1 MIIPMISLSA
11 LSELIFPSRCLG
23 CRQLGIGI
31 CSTCRASWHPHIYRS
46 SISTVNYSFP
56 VYSAVAYSPVA
67 QKVLLGAKE
76 GALHDADRLIHQAL
90 THSLAYFY
98 SEVGIADL
106 VPIPSRK
113 MNTRKRG
120 RDFILEQTYEVSRA
134 PLVRVRAILTH
145 SRKVKDQTT
154 LNSSSRE
161 INLSQSMRCANR
173 EESSNIPVIIIDDL
187 VTSGATL
194 REAGRALHGAG
205 YTVIGAVT
213 ACVAKPLR
221 YTQ

>member
-1 MIIPMISLSA
+1 M
-11 LSELIFPSRCLG
+11 
-23 CRQLGIGI
+23 
-31 CSTCRASWHPHIYRS
+31 
-46 SISTVNYSFP
+46 
-56 VYSAVAYSPVA
+56 YSAVAYSLVA

-76 GALHDADRLIHQAL
+76 SALQDADRLILQAL
-90 THSLAYFY
+90 SHSLAYFY

-113 MNTRKRG
+113 ANTRKRG
-120 RDFILEQTYEVSRA
+120 RDFILEQTDAISRT
-134 PLVRVRAILTH
+134 PRVQVRTILSH
-145 SRKVKDQTT
+145 SRKVKDQTI
-154 LNSSSRE
+154 LNSQSRE
-161 INLSQSMRCANR
+161 INLRQSMRCANR
-173 EESSNIPVIIIDDL
+173 EDSSNIPVILIDDL

-194 REAGRALHGAG
+194 REAGRALNGAG

>member
-1 MIIPMISLSA
+1 MLSLHA

-31 CSTCRASWHPHIYRS
+31 CSICRASWHPHIYRTF
-46 SISTVNYSFP
+46 ISAEGFSFP

-67 QKVLLGAKE
+67 KKVLLGAKE
-76 GALHDADRLIHQAL
+76 SALHDADRLIHQAFS
-90 THSLAYFY
+90 HSLSYFY

-113 MNTRKRG
+113 ANTRKRG
-120 RDFILEQTYEVSRA
+120 RDFILEETNALARSPHVQ
-134 PLVRVRAILTH
+134 VRAILSH

-154 LNSSSRE
+154 LNSQSRE
-161 INLSQSMRCANR
+161 NNLSQSMRCANR
-173 EESSNIPVIIIDDL
+173 EDSSNIPVILIDDL

-194 REAGRALHGAG
+194 REAGRALHRGG

>member
-1 MIIPMISLSA
+1 MISLPA

-31 CSTCRASWHPHIYRS
+31 CSECRASWHPHIYRS
-46 SISTVNYSFP
+46 NVFASGISFP

-76 GALHDADRLIHQAL
+76 AALHDADQLIHQAL

-98 SEVGIADL
+98 SEIGIADL

-113 MNTRKRG
+113 INTRKRG
-120 RDFILEQTYEVSRA
+120 RDFILEQTYELSQQPSVQ
-134 PLVRVRAILTH
+134 VRAILSH
-145 SRKVKDQTT
+145 ARRVKDQTT
-154 LNSSSRE
+154 LNSRSRE
-161 INLSQSMRCANR
+161 INLSQSMKCANQV
-173 EESSNIPVIIIDDL
+173 ESSNIPVIIIDDL

-194 REAGRALHGAG
+194 REAGRALSAAG
-205 YTVIGAVT
+205 YKVIGAVT

>member
-1 MIIPMISLSA
+1 MISLHA

-31 CSTCRASWHPHIYRS
+31 CSQCRASWHPHIYRT
-46 SISTVNYSFP
+46 SISAEGFSFP

-76 GALHDADRLIHQAL
+76 SALHDADRLIHQAFS
-90 THSLAYFY
+90 HSLSYFY

-113 MNTRKRG
+113 ANTRKRG
-120 RDFILEQTYEVSRA
+120 RDFILEETNALARSPHVQ
-134 PLVRVRAILTH
+134 VRAILSH
-145 SRKVKDQTT
+145 LRKVKDQTT
-154 LNSSSRE
+154 LNSQSRE
-161 INLSQSMRCANR
+161 RNLSQSMRCANR
-173 EESSNIPVIIIDDL
+173 EDSSNIPVILIDDL

-194 REAGRALHGAG
+194 REAGRALHRGG

>member
-1 MIIPMISLSA
+1 MISLIA

-31 CSTCRASWHPHIYRS
+31 CSQCRASWHPHIYRT
-46 SISTVNYSFP
+46 SIAADCVSFP
-56 VYSAVAYSPVA
+56 VYSSVAYSLVA

-76 GALHDADRLIHQAL
+76 SALLDADRLILQAL
-90 THSLAYFY
+90 SHSLNYFY
-98 SEVGIADL
+98 NEVGIADL

-113 MNTRKRG
+113 TNTRKRG
-120 RDFILEQTYEVSRA
+120 RNFILEQTNAIARSPHVQ
-134 PLVRVRAILTH
+134 VRAILSH
-145 SRKVKDQTT
+145 SRKVKDQST
-154 LNSSSRE
+154 LNSRSRE
-161 INLSQSMRCANR
+161 RNLSQSMKCANL
-173 EESSNIPVIIIDDL
+173 EDSSNIPVILIDDL

-194 REAGRALHGAG
+194 REAGRALHSAG

>member
-1 MIIPMISLSA
+1 MISISA

-31 CSTCRASWHPHIYRS
+31 CSSCRLSWHPHIYRS
-46 SISTVNYSFP
+46 TISTDDFSFP

-76 GALHDADRLIHQAL
+76 GALHVADRLILQAL

-120 RDFILEQTYEVSRA
+120 RDFILEQTYEISRT
-134 PLVRVRAILTH
+134 PLVSVRAILSH
-145 SRKVKDQTT
+145 SRWVKDQST
-154 LNSSSRE
+154 LNSQTRE

-173 EESSNIPVIIIDDL
+173 EEPTNIPVIIIDDL

-194 REAGRALHGAG
+194 REAGRALYGAG

>member
-1 MIIPMISLSA
+1 MISLPA

-31 CSTCRASWHPHIYRS
+31 CSQCRASWHPHIYRS
-46 SISTVNYSFP
+46 NVFASGISFP
-56 VYSAVAYSPVA
+56 VYSAVAYSLVA

-76 GALHDADRLIHQAL
+76 AALHDADQLIQQAM

-98 SEVGIADL
+98 SEIGIADL

-120 RDFILEQTYEVSRA
+120 RDFILEQTYELSRK
-134 PLVRVRAILTH
+134 PPVEVRAILSH
-145 SRKVKDQTT
+145 ARRVKDQTT
-154 LNSSSRE
+154 LNSRLRE
-161 INLSQSMRCANR
+161 INLSQSMKCANQVQ
-173 EESSNIPVIIIDDL
+173 STNIPVIIIDDL

-194 REAGRALHGAG
+194 REAGRALSAAG
-205 YTVIGAVT
+205 YKVIGAVT

>member
-1 MIIPMISLSA
+1 MIIPVISLSA

-31 CSTCRASWHPHIYRS
+31 CSRCRASWHPHIYRS

-134 PLVRVRAILTH
+134 PSVRVRAILTH

-154 LNSSSRE
+154 LNSRSRE
-161 INLSQSMRCANR
+161 INLSQSMSCANR
-173 EESSNIPVIIIDDL
+173 EKSSNIPVIIIDDL

>member
-1 MIIPMISLSA
+1 V
-11 LSELIFPSRCLG
+11 
-23 CRQLGIGI
+23 
-31 CSTCRASWHPHIYRS
+31 YRTR
-46 SISTVNYSFP
+46 IAAKGFSFP
-56 VYSAVAYSPVA
+56 VYSAVTYSLVA

-76 GALHDADRLIHQAL
+76 SALEDADQLIRQAL
-90 THSLAYFY
+90 LHSLAYFN

-106 VPIPSRK
+106 VPIPSRS

-120 RDFILEQTYEVSRA
+120 RDFILEQTYALSESPQVH
-134 PLVRVRAILTH
+134 VRAVLRH

-154 LNSSSRE
+154 LNSRLRE
-161 INLSQSMRCANR
+161 KNLSQSMRCANR
-173 EESSNIPVIIIDDL
+173 VERLNIPVIIIDDL

-194 REAGRALHGAG
+194 REAGRALHEGG
-205 YTVIGAVT
+205 FTVLGAVT

>member
-1 MIIPMISLSA
+1 MISLPA

-31 CSTCRASWHPHIYRS
+31 CSTCRASWHPHIYRTF
-46 SISTVNYSFP
+46 IAAGDFSFP
-56 VYSAVAYSPVA
+56 VYSAVAYSHVA

-76 GALHDADRLIHQAL
+76 SALHDADRLLLQAL
-90 THSLAYFY
+90 SHSLAYFY
-98 SEVGIADL
+98 SEIGIADL

-113 MNTRKRG
+113 ANTRKRG
-120 RDFILEQTYEVSRA
+120 RDFILEQTHAISRS
-134 PLVRVRAILTH
+134 PRVQVRAILSH

-154 LNSSSRE
+154 LNSRLRE
-161 INLSQSMRCANR
+161 LNLSQSMSCANQ
-173 EESSNIPVIIIDDL
+173 EDSSNIPVIIIDDL

-194 REAGRALHGAG
+194 REAGRALHSAG

>member
-1 MIIPMISLSA
+1 M
-11 LSELIFPSRCLG
+11 
-23 CRQLGIGI
+23 
-31 CSTCRASWHPHIYRS
+31 
-46 SISTVNYSFP
+46 
-56 VYSAVAYSPVA
+56 YSAVAYSLVA

-76 GALHDADRLIHQAL
+76 SALQDADRLILQAL
-90 THSLAYFY
+90 SHSLSYFY
-98 SEVGIADL
+98 SEIGISDL

-113 MNTRKRG
+113 ANTRKRG
-120 RDFILEQTYEVSRA
+120 RDFILEQTHAISQTPRVH
-134 PLVRVRAILTH
+134 VRAILSH

-154 LNSSSRE
+154 LQSRSRE
-161 INLSQSMRCANR
+161 LNLSQAMSCANQ
-173 EESSNIPVIIIDDL
+173 EVSSNIPVIIVDDL

-194 REAGRALHGAG
+194 REAGRALNQAG

>member
-1 MIIPMISLSA
+1 
-11 LSELIFPSRCLG
+11 
-23 CRQLGIGI
+23 
-31 CSTCRASWHPHIYRS
+31 
-46 SISTVNYSFP
+46 
-56 VYSAVAYSPVA
+56 
-67 QKVLLGAKE
+67 LLGAKE
-76 GALHDADRLIHQAL
+76 GALHVADQLILQAL
-90 THSLAYFY
+90 THSLSYFY

-113 MNTRKRG
+113 VNTRKRG
-120 RDFILEQTYEVSRA
+120 RDFILEQTYEVSRT
-134 PLVRVRAILTH
+134 PSVLVRAILSH
-145 SRKVKDQTT
+145 SRRVKDQST
-154 LNSSSRE
+154 LNSRSRE

-173 EESSNIPVIIIDDL
+173 EESKNIPVIIIDDL

-205 YTVIGAVT
+205 YTVLGAVT

>member
-1 MIIPMISLSA
+1 MISLPA

-23 CRQLGIGI
+23 CRRLGIRI
-31 CSTCRASWHPHIYRS
+31 CSICRSSWHPHIYRT
-46 SISTVNYSFP
+46 TVATVGFSFP

-76 GALHDADRLIHQAL
+76 SALHDADQLILQAL
-90 THSLAYFY
+90 SHSLAYFY

-106 VPIPSRK
+106 VPIPSRR
-113 MNTRKRG
+113 MNTRRRG
-120 RDFILEQTYEVSRA
+120 RDFLLEQTYAISQNPSVEVRK
-134 PLVRVRAILTH
+134 ILSH
-145 SRKVKDQTT
+145 ARKVKDQTT
-154 LNSSSRE
+154 LNSRSRE
-161 INLSQSMRCANR
+161 INLSQSMKCANR
-173 EESSNIPVIIIDDL
+173 EDSSIIPVIIIDDL

-194 REAGRALHGAG
+194 REAGRALYGAG

>member
-1 MIIPMISLSA
+1 M
-11 LSELIFPSRCLG
+11 
-23 CRQLGIGI
+23 
-31 CSTCRASWHPHIYRS
+31 CRASWHPHIYRT
-46 SISTVNYSFP
+46 SITADGFSFP
-56 VYSAVAYSPVA
+56 VYSAVTYSPVA

-76 GALHDADRLIHQAL
+76 SALHDADQLILQAL
-90 THSLAYFY
+90 THSLSYFY

-113 MNTRKRG
+113 TNTRKRG
-120 RDFILEQTYEVSRA
+120 RNFIEDQTKALSQSPQVQ
-134 PLVRVRAILTH
+134 VRTILSH

-154 LNSSSRE
+154 LNSQSRE
-161 INLSQSMRCANR
+161 RNLSQSMRCANR
-173 EESSNIPVIIIDDL
+173 EVSSNIPVILIDDL

-194 REAGRALHGAG
+194 REAGRALHRGG

>member
-1 MIIPMISLSA
+1 MISLRA
-11 LSELIFPSRCLG
+11 LSELLFPSRCLG

-31 CSTCRASWHPHIYRS
+31 CSQCRASWHPHIYRT
-46 SISTVNYSFP
+46 SIAADDFSFP

-76 GALHDADRLIHQAL
+76 SALHDADQFIHQAL
-90 THSLAYFY
+90 SHSLAYFY

-113 MNTRKRG
+113 TNTRKRG
-120 RDFILEQTYEVSRA
+120 RDFILDQTNALSPSPRVH
-134 PLVRVRAILTH
+134 VRPILSH

-154 LNSSSRE
+154 LDSRSRE
-161 INLSQSMRCANR
+161 LNLSQSMRCVNR
-173 EESSNIPVIIIDDL
+173 EDSSSIPVILIDDL

-205 YTVIGAVT
+205 YTVIGGVT

>member
-1 MIIPMISLSA
+1 MISLLA

-23 CRQLGIGI
+23 CRRLGIGI
-31 CSTCRASWHPHIYRS
+31 CSTCRVSWHPHVYRTF
-46 SISTVNYSFP
+46 ISGDNFSFP
-56 VYSAVAYSPVA
+56 VYSAVTYSPVA

-76 GALHDADRLIHQAL
+76 SALHDADGLILQAL
-90 THSLAYFY
+90 SHSLAYFY

-106 VPIPSRK
+106 VPVPSRK
-113 MNTRKRG
+113 INTRKRG
-120 RDFILEQTYEVSRA
+120 RDFILEQTKALSRS
-134 PLVRVRAILTH
+134 PRVHVRAILSH

-154 LNSSSRE
+154 LNSRSRE
-161 INLSQSMRCANR
+161 INLSHSMRCANL
-173 EESSNIPVIIIDDL
+173 EDSSNIPVIIIDDL

-194 REAGRALHGAG
+194 REAARALYGAG

>member
-1 MIIPMISLSA
+1 MISLQA
-11 LSELIFPSRCLG
+11 LSELLFPSRCLG

-31 CSTCRASWHPHIYRS
+31 CSQCRASWHPHIYRT
-46 SISTVNYSFP
+46 SIAAEGFSFP

-67 QKVLLGAKE
+67 QRVLLGAKE
-76 GALHDADRLIHQAL
+76 SALHDADRLILQAL
-90 THSLAYFY
+90 SHSLAYFY

-113 MNTRKRG
+113 TNTRKRG
-120 RDFILEQTYEVSRA
+120 RDFILEQTNALSRS
-134 PLVRVRAILTH
+134 PRVRVRAILGH

-154 LNSSSRE
+154 LNSRSRE

-173 EESSNIPVIIIDDL
+173 ADSSNIPVILIDDL

-194 REAGRALHGAG
+194 REAGRALYGAG
-205 YTVIGAVT
+205 YTVIGGVT

>member
-1 MIIPMISLSA
+1 MISLPA

-31 CSTCRASWHPHIYRS
+31 CSTCRASWHPHIYRTF
-46 SISTVNYSFP
+46 ITRDDVSFP

-76 GALHDADRLIHQAL
+76 SALQDADRLILQAL
-90 THSLAYFY
+90 SHSLAYFY

-113 MNTRKRG
+113 TNTRKRG
-120 RDFILEQTYEVSRA
+120 RDFILDQTNALSRS
-134 PLVRVRAILTH
+134 PRVHVRPILSH

-154 LNSSSRE
+154 LDSRSRE
-161 INLSQSMRCANR
+161 LNLSQSMRCVNR
-173 EESSNIPVIIIDDL
+173 EDSSSIPVILIDDL

-205 YTVIGAVT
+205 YTVIGGVT

>member
-1 MIIPMISLSA
+1 MISLSA

-23 CRQLGIGI
+23 CRQLDIGI
-31 CSTCRASWHPHIYRS
+31 CSSCRLSWHPHIYRS
-46 SISTVNYSFP
+46 TISTDDFSFP

-76 GALHDADRLIHQAL
+76 GALHVADRLILQAL

-120 RDFILEQTYEVSRA
+120 RDFILEQTYEVSRT
-134 PLVRVRAILTH
+134 PLVSVRAILSH
-145 SRKVKDQTT
+145 SRWVRDQST
-154 LNSSSRE
+154 LNSQTRE

-173 EESSNIPVIIIDDL
+173 EEPTNIPVIIIDDL

-194 REAGRALHGAG
+194 REAGRALYGAG

>member
-1 MIIPMISLSA
+1 MISLPA

-31 CSTCRASWHPHIYRS
+31 CSQCRASWHPHIYRS
-46 SISTVNYSFP
+46 NVFASGISFP
-56 VYSAVAYSPVA
+56 VYSAVAYSLVA

-76 GALHDADRLIHQAL
+76 AALHDADQLIHQAL

-98 SEVGIADL
+98 SEIGIADL

-113 MNTRKRG
+113 INTRKRG
-120 RDFILEQTYEVSRA
+120 RDFILEQTYELSQQPSVQ
-134 PLVRVRAILTH
+134 VRAILSH
-145 SRKVKDQTT
+145 ARRVKDQTT
-154 LNSSSRE
+154 LNSRSRE
-161 INLSQSMRCANR
+161 INLSQSMKCANQV
-173 EESSNIPVIIIDDL
+173 ESPNIPVIIIDDL

-194 REAGRALHGAG
+194 REAGRALSAAG
-205 YTVIGAVT
+205 YKVIGAVT

>member
-1 MIIPMISLSA
+1 MISLPA

-31 CSTCRASWHPHIYRS
+31 CSQCRASWHPHIYRS
-46 SISTVNYSFP
+46 NVFASGFSFP
-56 VYSAVAYSPVA
+56 VYSAVVYSPIA

-76 GALHDADRLIHQAL
+76 AALHDADQLIHQAL

-98 SEVGIADL
+98 SEIGIADL

-113 MNTRKRG
+113 INTRKRG
-120 RDFILEQTYEVSRA
+120 RDFILEQTYELSQQPSVQ
-134 PLVRVRAILTH
+134 VRAILSH
-145 SRKVKDQTT
+145 ARRVKDQTT
-154 LNSSSRE
+154 LNSRSRE
-161 INLSQSMRCANR
+161 INLSQSMKCANHV
-173 EESSNIPVIIIDDL
+173 EPSNIPVIIIDDL

-194 REAGRALHGAG
+194 REAGRALSAAG
-205 YTVIGAVT
+205 YKVIGAVT

>member
-1 MIIPMISLSA
+1 M
-11 LSELIFPSRCLG
+11 
-23 CRQLGIGI
+23 
-31 CSTCRASWHPHIYRS
+31 CRASWHPHIYRT
-46 SISTVNYSFP
+46 SITADGFSFP
-56 VYSAVAYSPVA
+56 VYSAVTYSPVA

-76 GALHDADRLIHQAL
+76 SALHDADQLILQAL
-90 THSLAYFY
+90 THSLSYFY

-113 MNTRKRG
+113 TNTRKRG
-120 RDFILEQTYEVSRA
+120 RNFIEDQTKALSQSPQVQ
-134 PLVRVRAILTH
+134 VRAILSH

-154 LNSSSRE
+154 LNSQSRE
-161 INLSQSMRCANR
+161 RNLSQSMRCANR
-173 EESSNIPVIIIDDL
+173 EVSSNIPVILIDDL

-194 REAGRALHGAG
+194 REAGRALHRGG

>member
-1 MIIPMISLSA
+1 VISLHA
-11 LSELIFPSRCLG
+11 LSELLFPSRCLG

-31 CSTCRASWHPHIYRS
+31 CSQCRASWHPHIYRTA
-46 SISTVNYSFP
+46 IAADRFSFP

-67 QKVLLGAKE
+67 QKVLLSAKE
-76 GALHDADRLIHQAL
+76 SALYDADRLILQAL
-90 THSLAYFY
+90 SHSLAYFY

-113 MNTRKRG
+113 INTRKRG
-120 RDFILEQTYEVSRA
+120 RDFILEQTKALSRS
-134 PLVRVRAILTH
+134 PHVHVRAILSH

-154 LNSSSRE
+154 LNSRSRE

-173 EESSNIPVIIIDDL
+173 EESSNIPVILIDDL

>member
-1 MIIPMISLSA
+1 VISLSA

-31 CSTCRASWHPHIYRS
+31 CSTCRSSWHPHVYRT
-46 SISTVNYSFP
+46 SITADGFTFP

-76 GALHDADRLIHQAL
+76 SSLHDADQLILQAL
-90 THSLAYFY
+90 THSLTYFY

-120 RDFILEQTYEVSRA
+120 RDFILEQTYEVSRD
-134 PLVRVRAILTH
+134 PLVQVRAILSH
-145 SRKVKDQTT
+145 SRKVKDQST
-154 LNSSSRE
+154 LNSRTRE
-161 INLSQSMRCANR
+161 LNLSQSMRCANR
-173 EESSNIPVIIIDDL
+173 EDSANIPVIIVDDL

-194 REAGRALHGAG
+194 REAGRALQIAG
-205 YTVIGAVT
+205 YHVIGAVT

>member
-1 MIIPMISLSA
+1 M
-11 LSELIFPSRCLG
+11 
-23 CRQLGIGI
+23 
-31 CSTCRASWHPHIYRS
+31 CRASWHPHIYRT
-46 SISTVNYSFP
+46 SITADGFSFP
-56 VYSAVAYSPVA
+56 VYSAVTYSPVA

-76 GALHDADRLIHQAL
+76 SALHDADQLILQAL
-90 THSLAYFY
+90 THSLSYFY

-113 MNTRKRG
+113 TNTRKRG
-120 RDFILEQTYEVSRA
+120 RNFIEDQTKALSQS
-134 PLVRVRAILTH
+134 PQVRVRAILSH

-154 LNSSSRE
+154 LNSQSRE
-161 INLSQSMRCANR
+161 RNLSQSMRCANR
-173 EESSNIPVIIIDDL
+173 EVSSNIPVILIDDL

-194 REAGRALHGAG
+194 REAGRALHRGG

>member
-1 MIIPMISLSA
+1 MISLSA

-31 CSTCRASWHPHIYRS
+31 CSSCRLSWHPHIYRS
-46 SISTVNYSFP
+46 TISTDDFSFP

-76 GALHDADRLIHQAL
+76 GALHVADRLILQAL

-120 RDFILEQTYEVSRA
+120 RDFILEQTYEISRT
-134 PLVRVRAILTH
+134 PLVSVRAILSH
-145 SRKVKDQTT
+145 SRWVKDQST
-154 LNSSSRE
+154 LNSQTRE

-173 EESSNIPVIIIDDL
+173 KELTNIPVIIIDDL

-194 REAGRALHGAG
+194 REAGRALYGAG

>member
-1 MIIPMISLSA
+1 VISLQA

-23 CRQLGIGI
+23 CRQLGIRI

-46 SISTVNYSFP
+46 SVATVGFSFP

-76 GALHDADRLIHQAL
+76 SALTDADQLIHQAL
-90 THSLAYFY
+90 SHSLAYFY

-120 RDFILEQTYEVSRA
+120 RDFILEQTYAISHS
-134 PLVRVRAILTH
+134 PLVKVHSVLSH
-145 SRKVKDQTT
+145 SRKVRDQST
-154 LNSSSRE
+154 LDAHSRE
-161 INLSQSMRCANR
+161 INLRQSMNCANR
-173 EESSNIPVIIIDDL
+173 GDRSNIPIIIIDDL

-221 YTQ
+221 YSQ

>member
-1 MIIPMISLSA
+1 MISLRA
-11 LSELIFPSRCLG
+11 LSELLFPSRCLG

-31 CSTCRASWHPHIYRS
+31 CSQCRASWHPHIYRT
-46 SISTVNYSFP
+46 SIAADDFSFP

-76 GALHDADRLIHQAL
+76 SALHDADQFIHQAL
-90 THSLAYFY
+90 SHSLAYFY

-113 MNTRKRG
+113 TNTRKRG
-120 RDFILEQTYEVSRA
+120 RDFILDQTNALSRS
-134 PLVRVRAILTH
+134 PRVHVRPILSH

-154 LNSSSRE
+154 LDSRSRE
-161 INLSQSMRCANR
+161 LNLSQSMRCVNR
-173 EESSNIPVIIIDDL
+173 EDSSSIPVILIDDL

-205 YTVIGAVT
+205 YTVIGGVT

>member
-1 MIIPMISLSA
+1 VL
-11 LSELIFPSRCLG
+11 F
-23 CRQLGIGI
+23 
-31 CSTCRASWHPHIYRS
+31 RS
-46 SISTVNYSFP
+46 
-56 VYSAVAYSPVA
+56 VAYSPVA
-67 QKVLLGAKE
+67 QRVLLGAKE
-76 GALHDADRLIHQAL
+76 SALHDADRLILQAL

-113 MNTRKRG
+113 KNTRKRG
-120 RDFILEQTYEVSRA
+120 RDFILEQTSEVSRA
-134 PLVRVRAILTH
+134 PLVQVRAILSH
-145 SRKVKDQTT
+145 SRKVKDQST
-154 LNSSSRE
+154 LNSRTRE
-161 INLSQSMRCANR
+161 INLSQSMRCAKL
-173 EESSNIPVIIIDDL
+173 EGSANIPVIIIDDL

-205 YTVIGAVT
+205 YNVIGAVT

>member
-1 MIIPMISLSA
+1 MISLPA

-31 CSTCRASWHPHIYRS
+31 CSQCRASWHPHIYRS
-46 SISTVNYSFP
+46 TVFTSEFSFP
-56 VYSAVAYSPVA
+56 VYSAVAYSLVA

-76 GALHDADRLIHQAL
+76 TALHDADQLIQQAL

-98 SEVGIADL
+98 SEIGIADL
-106 VPIPSRK
+106 VPIPSRRI
-113 MNTRKRG
+113 NTRKRG
-120 RDFILEQTYEVSRA
+120 RNFILEQTYELSRK
-134 PLVRVRAILTH
+134 PPVEVRAILSH
-145 SRKVKDQTT
+145 ARRVKDQTT
-154 LNSSSRE
+154 LNSRLRE
-161 INLSQSMRCANR
+161 INLSQSMKCANQVQ
-173 EESSNIPVIIIDDL
+173 STNIPVIIIDDL

-194 REAGRALHGAG
+194 REAGRALSAAG
-205 YTVIGAVT
+205 YKVIGAVT

>member
-1 MIIPMISLSA
+1 MISLLA
-11 LSELIFPSRCLG
+11 LSDLIFPARCLG

-31 CSTCRASWHPHIYRS
+31 CATCRVSWHPHIYRTA
-46 SISTVNYSFP
+46 IAADGFSFP

-67 QKVLLGAKE
+67 QRVLLGAKE
-76 GALHDADRLIHQAL
+76 SALHDADRLILQAL
-90 THSLAYFY
+90 SHSLSYFY
-98 SEVGIADL
+98 SEIGIADL

-113 MNTRKRG
+113 ANTRKRG
-120 RDFILEQTYEVSRA
+120 RDFILEQTHAISQSPRVQ
-134 PLVRVRAILTH
+134 VRAILSH

-154 LNSSSRE
+154 LNSRLRE
-161 INLSQSMRCANR
+161 LNLSQSMSCR
-173 EESSNIPVIIIDDL
+173 EQGDSSSTTVIIIDDL

-194 REAGRALHGAG
+194 REAGRALHRAG
-205 YTVIGAVT
+205 YTVTGAVT

>member
-1 MIIPMISLSA
+1 MISLPA

-23 CRQLGIGI
+23 CRQLGLGI
-31 CSTCRASWHPHIYRS
+31 CSTCRASWHPHIYRTLITS
-46 SISTVNYSFP
+46 DDFSFP
-56 VYSAVAYSPVA
+56 VYSAVAYSLVA

-76 GALHDADRLIHQAL
+76 SALQDADRLILQAL
-90 THSLAYFY
+90 SHSLSYFY
-98 SEVGIADL
+98 SEIGIADL

-113 MNTRKRG
+113 VNTRKRG
-120 RDFILEQTYEVSRA
+120 RDFILEQTKALSQSPRVQ
-134 PLVRVRAILTH
+134 VRAILSH

-154 LNSSSRE
+154 LNSRSRE
-161 INLSQSMRCANR
+161 LNLSQSMSCANQ
-173 EESSNIPVIIIDDL
+173 EDSSNIPVLIIDDL

-194 REAGRALHGAG
+194 REAGRALNQAG

>member
-1 MIIPMISLSA
+1 MISLLA
-11 LSELIFPSRCLG
+11 LSELLFPSRCLG

-31 CSTCRASWHPHIYRS
+31 CSACRASWHPHIYRT
-46 SISTVNYSFP
+46 SIATKGFSFP

-76 GALHDADRLIHQAL
+76 GALHDADKLILQAL
-90 THSLAYFY
+90 SHSLAYFY

-113 MNTRKRG
+113 INTRKRG
-120 RDFILEQTYEVSRA
+120 RDFILEQTTAASQSPYVE
-134 PLVRVRAILTH
+134 VRAILSH

-154 LNSSSRE
+154 LNSRSRE
-161 INLSQSMRCANR
+161 INLSQSMKCANR
-173 EESSNIPVIIIDDL
+173 EDSSDIPVILIDDL

>member
-1 MIIPMISLSA
+1 MT
-11 LSELIFPSRCLG
+11 G
-23 CRQLGIGI
+23 DD
-31 CSTCRASWHPHIYRS
+31 
-46 SISTVNYSFP
+46 YSFP
-56 VYSAVAYSPVA
+56 VYSAVAYSLVA

-76 GALHDADRLIHQAL
+76 SALEDANRLIRQAL
-90 THSLAYFY
+90 LHSMSYFH
-98 SEVGIADL
+98 SEIGIADL

-113 MNTRKRG
+113 ANTRKRG
-120 RDFILEQTYEVSRA
+120 RDFILEQTHAISLNPRVQ
-134 PLVRVRAILTH
+134 VRAVLSH

-154 LNSSSRE
+154 LNSRSRE
-161 INLSQSMRCANR
+161 LNLSQSMSCATQ
-173 EESSNIPVIIIDDL
+173 EDSSNIPVIIIDDL

-194 REAGRALHGAG
+194 REAGRALNRAG

>member
-1 MIIPMISLSA
+1 MISLTA
-11 LSELIFPSRCLG
+11 LSDLIFPARCLG

-31 CSTCRASWHPHIYRS
+31 CSMCRVSWHPHIYRT
-46 SISTVNYSFP
+46 SIATDGLSFP
-56 VYSAVAYSPVA
+56 VYSAVAYSLVA

-76 GALHDADRLIHQAL
+76 SALQDADRLILQAL
-90 THSLAYFY
+90 SHSLTYFY
-98 SEVGIADL
+98 SEIGISDL
-106 VPIPSRK
+106 VPIPSRQT
-113 MNTRKRG
+113 NTRKRG
-120 RDFILEQTYEVSRA
+120 RDFILEQTKALSQSPQVQ
-134 PLVRVRAILTH
+134 VRAILSH

-154 LNSSSRE
+154 LNSQSRE
-161 INLSQSMRCANR
+161 LNLSKSMKCANR
-173 EESSNIPVIIIDDL
+173 ENSSNIPVILIDDL

>member
-1 MIIPMISLSA
+1 MISLPA

-31 CSTCRASWHPHIYRS
+31 CSQCRSSWHPHIYRS
-46 SISTVNYSFP
+46 NVFASGFIFP
-56 VYSAVAYSPVA
+56 VYSAVTYSPVA

-76 GALHDADRLIHQAL
+76 AALHDADQLIQQAL

-98 SEVGIADL
+98 SEIGIADL

-113 MNTRKRG
+113 INTRKRG
-120 RDFILEQTYEVSRA
+120 RDFILEQTYELSQQPSVQ
-134 PLVRVRAILTH
+134 VRAVLSH
-145 SRKVKDQTT
+145 ARRVKDQTT
-154 LNSSSRE
+154 LNSRSRE
-161 INLSQSMRCANR
+161 INLSQSMKCANQV
-173 EESSNIPVIIIDDL
+173 ESSNIPVIIIDDL

-194 REAGRALHGAG
+194 REAGRALSAAG
-205 YTVIGAVT
+205 YKVIGAVT